1 MKKFIL
7 AAVMMV
13 ASLAA
18 SAQVYV
24 GGSFGFQSIK
34 PYDGAK
40 TSTSF
45 SIKPEIGYNL
55 DENWAV
61 GIQLGYTSTNA
72 NADFEK
78 TDNTIAIINVAPYA
92 RYTFAKTGIASFFV
106 DGGLTFDFY
115 TADAEG
121 TVWGIGIR
129 PGVKLAVSEK
139 VDLIAKLGYL
149 GYASADDKAPAP
161 FKNAFGFGI
170 DNTDLEFG
178 VNFNF

>member
-1 MKKFIL
+1 
-7 AAVMMV
+7 MMV

-72 NADFEK
+72 NAKFEK
-78 TDNTIAIINVAPYA
+78 TEETIGIINVAPYA

>member
-13 ASLAA
+13 ASLAT

-40 TSTSF
+40 TSTTF

-61 GIQLGYTSTNA
+61 GIQLGYSSTNA
-72 NADFEK
+72 NDDFEK
-78 TDNTIAIINVAPYA
+78 TDKTIAIINVAPYA

-121 TVWGIGIR
+121 TVWGIGVR

-149 GYASADDKAPAP
+149 GYAAANEKAG
-161 FKNAFGFGI
+161 KGNAFGFGI